1 MQTIINR
8 VKTAICAAAVLAFVS
23 CTPAQAGTTNANS
36 LESMCATLS
45 EISGIAMKANQTG
58 TPLAKMI
65 EATNKVES
73 DNYKLRA
80 VKLRAVMKTI
90 LLDAYSYPSF
100 NTKSFQDKAVVDFSN
115 KTYLACMKHGFGL
128 MD

>member
-8 VKTAICAAAVLAFVS
+8 VKTAICSATVLAFVS
-23 CTPAQAGTTNANS
+23 CTPAQAETASANS

-45 EISGIAMKANQTG
+45 GISGIAMKANQTG
-58 TPLAKMI
+58 TPLVKMM
-65 EATNKVES
+65 EAMNKVES
-73 DNYKLRA
+73 DNDKLRA
-80 VKLRAVMKTI
+80 VIKAI

-100 NTKSFQDKAVVDFSN
+100 NTKSFQDKAVVEFSN

>member
-1 MQTIINR
+1 MLNR

-23 CTPAQAGTTNANS
+23 CTPAQADTGNTNS
-36 LESMCATLS
+36 LGSTCATLS
-45 EISGIAMKANQTG
+45 RISGMAMKANQTG
-58 TPLAKMI
+58 TPLVKMI
-65 EATNKVES
+65 EALNKVES
-73 DNYKLRA
+73 GNDKLRA
-80 VKLRAVMKTI
+80 VIKDI

-128 MD
+128 ND

>member
-1 MQTIINR
+1 MQTILNR
-8 VKTAICAAAVLAFVS
+8 VKTAICAATVLAFVS
-23 CTPAQAGTTNANS
+23 CTPAQADTGKANA
-36 LESMCATLS
+36 LESMCASLS
-45 EISGIAMKANQTG
+45 EAAGAAMKANQTG
-58 TPLAKMI
+58 TPLVKMI

-73 DNYKLRA
+73 DND
-80 VKLRAVMKTI
+80 KLRAVMKAI

-128 MD
+128 VD

>member
-8 VKTAICAAAVLAFVS
+8 VKTAICAATVLAFVS
-23 CTPAQAGTTNANS
+23 CTPAQADTNNS

-45 EISGIAMKANQTG
+45 GISGIAMKANQTG

-73 DNYKLRA
+73 DNDKLRA
-80 VKLRAVMKTI
+80 AMKAI

>member
-23 CTPAQAGTTNANS
+23 CTPAQADTANTNS
-36 LESMCATLS
+36 LESMCASIS
-45 EISGIAMKANQTG
+45 EAAGSAMKANQTG

-65 EATNKVES
+65 EATNKVKS
-73 DNYKLRA
+73 DNE
-80 VKLRAVMKTI
+80 KLRAVMKAI

-128 MD
+128 ID